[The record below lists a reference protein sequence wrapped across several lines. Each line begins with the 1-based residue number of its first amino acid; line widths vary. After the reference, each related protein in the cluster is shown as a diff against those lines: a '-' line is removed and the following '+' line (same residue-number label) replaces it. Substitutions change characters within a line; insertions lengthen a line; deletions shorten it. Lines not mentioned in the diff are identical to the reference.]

1 MVGSWSGTSVAQYLM
16 EMSDTSLH
24 SFDNFSN
31 AALSPTSAPPPTSS
45 FPSALPFIWFLY
57 IYRYR
62 KSAISDRLAN
72 LIQHAIDYQE
82 FSCGIFLD

>member
-24 SFDNFSN
+24 SFDSFSN

-45 FPSALPFIWFLY
+45 FPSALPFIWFLV
-57 IYRYR
+57 YRYR

-72 LIQHAIDYQE
+72 LIQHAIDCQE